1 MKYDY
6 RECNLTQCDPA
17 EYILT
22 TDGLSKKYGGFT
34 ALRDVSIHITKGA
47 IYGLIGRNGAGKT
60 TLLRLVC
67 GLQKPTEGSYTLFG
81 RRYSDRDIYKSRRRM
96 GTMIE
101 YPAVY
106 PSMTAAEN
114 LQIQYR
120 MLGMPSFKDIPELL
134 ALVGLENTGSLKV
147 QAFSM
152 GMKQRLGLAVALA
165 GSPDFLVLDEPTNGL
180 DPMGIIELRELL
192 LKLNRERQ
200 MTILISSHML
210 SELPRLATHYG
221 FLDRGRLLRELNASE
236 LEAECRK
243 CISLTVSDS
252 KAICAI
258 LDEKKLSYRI
268 FSDTNSDKIRMEIYS
283 QVTITELV
291 QTLSAADSEIL
302 SVSQREE
309 GLESYMLNLVELGA
323 DDTQPK

>member
-1 MKYDY
+1 MEYDLMQ
-6 RECNLTQCDPA
+6 CNPTQYDLT

-22 TDGLSKKYGGFT
+22 TDRLSKKYGGFT
-34 ALRDVSIHITKGA
+34 ALRDVSIHIPKGA
-47 IYGLIGRNGAGKT
+47 VYGLIGRNGAGKT
-60 TLLRLVC
+60 TLLRLAC

-81 RRYSDRDIYKSRRRM
+81 RLYGDRDIYKSRRRM

-101 YPAVY
+101 QPAVY

-120 MLGMPSFKDIPELL
+120 MLGMPSFRDIPELL
-134 ALVGLENTGSLKV
+134 ALVGLENVSSLKV

-165 GSPDFLVLDEPTNGL
+165 GSPDLLVLDEPTNGL
-180 DPMGIIELRELL
+180 DPLGIIELRELL

-221 FLDRGRLLRELNASE
+221 FLDKGQLLRELSASE
-236 LEAECRK
+236 LDAECRR

-252 KAICAI
+252 KAICVI

-283 QVTITELV
+283 PISITELV
-291 QTLSAADSEIL
+291 QALSAADSEIL

-309 GLESYMLNLVELGA
+309 GLESYMLNLLGA
-323 DDTQPK
+323 PDMEPK